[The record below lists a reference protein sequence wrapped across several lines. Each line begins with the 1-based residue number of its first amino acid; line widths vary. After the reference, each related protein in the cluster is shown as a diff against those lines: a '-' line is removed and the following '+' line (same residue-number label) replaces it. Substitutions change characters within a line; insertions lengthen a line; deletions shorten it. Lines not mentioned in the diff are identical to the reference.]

1 MPVTGHTETL
11 HIRVGG
17 MTCAAC
23 QSHVQHA
30 LDQTPGVEKAAVSL
44 MTGEATVVFDP
55 QAVAPPKLLEAIRD
69 SGYEAQLP
77 EPGRDPIA
85 EQEEREKAQAEE
97 ARWLGIKAVVSLAL
111 GAVAMAISMRPGAMQ
126 AIHGGAVDWV
136 WANWVLFAITAFV
149 IVWAGGGIFRGAFT
163 ATIHGSPDMN
173 TLVALG
179 AGAAFAYSAA
189 VTAAPAWFH
198 ARGIEPHVYYEAAA
212 LILAFV
218 VSGRALE
225 ARAKRHTTAALR
237 KLIGLQPPLAR
248 VEHDGREQE
257 VPVRELHPGDIVV
270 VRPGEK
276 VPVDG
281 VVIDGHSW
289 VNEAMITGE
298 SYPNSKSSGSEVIGG
313 TVNGNGAF
321 RLRATALGEAS
332 VLARIVAQMRQ
343 AQASRAPIERVA
355 DRISRVFVPA
365 VLVLAAATFGGWA
378 LYGGGYTQAAT
389 AALAVLIIACPC
401 AMGLAVPTAVMVAS
415 GRAAELGL
423 LVKGGE
429 ALEALHRVDTV
440 LLDKTGTV
448 TYGVPRVTQ
457 AKIPDDVLRLAAGV
471 ERLSEH
477 PVAQAVLEYAEKRG
491 VNPGDRATEF
501 RMTPG
506 RGVSGRVEGHQVM
519 VGNEEFLT
527 EAGVKASAAGLL
539 VAVDGLFSGFM
550 LVNDPVRPSSAPAIE
565 KLKEMGIEVVMV
577 TGDRA
582 ENAASVA
589 LMAGI
594 DRIVAGVLPEGKVA
608 EIQRL
613 QEGGGVVAMVG
624 DGIND
629 APALAAADASFA
641 MSSGTD
647 IAMEAGDVTLL
658 RPDLAAVVHGIAL
671 ARAAWRIIRQNL
683 FWALAYNVV
692 AIPAAAT
699 GHLNPVIAS
708 AAMAASSVTVVAN
721 SLRLRG
727 FRAPKVD
734 VR

>member
-1 MPVTGHTETL
+1 MAPNGHTETL

-23 QSHVQHA
+23 QAHVQHA

-55 QAVAPPKLLEAIRD
+55 EAVAPPKLVEAIRD

-77 EPGRDPIA
+77 EPGQDPIA
-85 EQEEREKAQAEE
+85 EQEAREQAQAEE
-97 ARWLGIKAVVSLAL
+97 ARSLGVKAVASLVL
-111 GAVAMAISMRPGAMQ
+111 GAIAMAVSMRPGGMIAQ
-126 AIHGGAVDWV
+126 GGP
-136 WANWVLFAITAFV
+136 ANWVLFAITLFV
-149 IVWAGGGIFRGAFT
+149 IVWAGGSIFRGAWT
-163 ATIHGSPDMN
+163 ATIHGAPDMN

-179 AGAAFAYSAA
+179 AGAAFLYSVA
-189 VTAAPAWFH
+189 VTIAPGWFESH
-198 ARGIEPHVYYEAAA
+198 GIQPHVYYEAAA

-218 VSGRALE
+218 ISGRALE
-225 ARAKRHTTAALR
+225 ARAKRHTTSALR
-237 KLIGLQPPLAR
+237 KLIGLQPPTAR
-248 VEHDGREQE
+248 VERDGRDLEI
-257 VPVRELHPGDIVV
+257 PVKELFPGDIIV

-281 VVIDGHSW
+281 VVIDGETW
-289 VNEAMITGE
+289 INEAMITGE
-298 SYPNSKSSGSEVIGG
+298 PYPAAKSAGAEVVGG

-321 RLRATALGEAS
+321 RFRATALGEAS

-343 AQASRAPIERVA
+343 AQVSRAPIERVA

-365 VLVLAAATFGGWA
+365 VLVLAAATFGFWA
-378 LYGGGYTQAAT
+378 LHGDGYARAAT
-389 AALAVLIIACPC
+389 SALAILIIACPC

-423 LVKGGE
+423 LIKGGE
-429 ALEALHRVDTV
+429 ALEALHRIDTV
-440 LLDKTGTV
+440 ALDKTGTV
-448 TYGVPRVTQ
+448 TYGVPSVTQ
-457 AKIPDDVLRLAAGV
+457 AKIADEVLRLAAGA

-477 PVAQAVLEYAEKRG
+477 PVAKAILEYAEKRG
-491 VNPGDRATEF
+491 VQPAVPAPEF
-501 RMTPG
+501 RSIPG
-506 RGVSGRVEGHQVM
+506 RGVSALVDGRRVL
-519 VGNEEFLT
+519 VGNEELLK
-527 EAGVKASAAGLL
+527 ESGVQGSAAGLL
-539 VAVDGLFSGFM
+539 VAIDGVFSGFM
-550 LVNDPVRPSSAPAIE
+550 LINDPVRPSSAAAVRT
-565 KLKEMGIEVVMV
+565 LKDMGIGVVML

-582 ENAASVA
+582 ENAAAVA

-608 EIQRL
+608 EIRKL
-613 QEGGGVVAMVG
+613 QSQHAVVAMVG

-647 IAMEAGDVTLL
+647 VAMEAGDVTLL
-658 RPDLAAVVHGIAL
+658 RPDLTAVVHGIAL

-683 FWALAYNVV
+683 FWALAYNLV
-692 AIPAAAT
+692 AIPAAAS

-708 AAMAASSVTVVAN
+708 AAMAASSVTVVTN
-721 SLRLRG
+721 SLRLRKFEPRKLEAKTTG
-727 FRAPKVD
+727 PKA
-734 VR
+734 